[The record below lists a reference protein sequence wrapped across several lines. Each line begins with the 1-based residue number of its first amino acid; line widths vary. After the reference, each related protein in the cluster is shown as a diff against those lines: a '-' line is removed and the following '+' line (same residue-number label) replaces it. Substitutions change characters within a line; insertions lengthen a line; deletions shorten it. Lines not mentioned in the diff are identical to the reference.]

1 MDQPVRRGT
10 ELSGI
15 TDNNVDEDEEINER
29 CDYRHNDSHIAF
41 LIKNKIQTP
50 EAPEN
55 WNQVSRPIDK
65 YDITKICK

>member
-15 TDNNVDEDEEINER
+15 TDNSVDEDEEINER
-29 CDYRHNDSHIAF
+29 CNYRHNDSHIEF